1 MFEAMLFSGHAFIAL
16 TIITHAFIALTTIA
30 SLLCLLRAE
39 AQGPRVQAKYAH
51 VSYHKTAKRYP
62 CELSSRSSCL
72 WRLSPSPS
80 ASLSPSPSTSS
91 KYAAAVECWGGLV
104 VGGGSGPYTIPLAR
118 IGESRLVSAL
128 YTRDSAGLVVA
139 VVAVVALLLM

>member
-1 MFEAMLFSGHAFIAL
+1 M
-16 TIITHAFIALTTIA
+16 
-30 SLLCLLRAE
+30 
-39 AQGPRVQAKYAH
+39 VQAKYAH

-72 WRLSPSPS
+72 WRLSASPSPSASLSSPSPS